1 MRIRKFHLMTSR
13 KVWVGPIVTLD
24 FTLWIQDSWDWI

>member
-1 MRIRKFHLMTSR
+1 MRIRNFSLMTSR
-13 KVWVGPIVTLD
+13 KVRVGPIVTLD